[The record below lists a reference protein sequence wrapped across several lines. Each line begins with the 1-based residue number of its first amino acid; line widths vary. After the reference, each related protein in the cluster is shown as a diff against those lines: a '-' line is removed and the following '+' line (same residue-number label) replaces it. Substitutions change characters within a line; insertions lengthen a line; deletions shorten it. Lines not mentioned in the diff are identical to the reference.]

1 MDTTQKEVIN
11 LTNLPE
17 DTSSQI
23 FGDAESLRS
32 MLMQYNCAIREV
44 KTKLEVLSDEF
55 SAQNQ
60 RNPIEFITS
69 RVKSPKS
76 IMQKLH
82 RRNLPVTLESAE
94 KNLYDIAGVRVIC
107 SFIDDIYSVADML
120 IEQDDVELVITKD
133 YIKNPKPNGYRSLHL
148 IIRIPVFFS
157 DGKKNMPVEVQ
168 IRTIAMDFW
177 ASLEHDLKYKK
188 VVPNVEAVQ
197 NELRHC
203 ADTIADTDMRMM
215 KLRDEI
221 DRMKVQEIAKFT
233 AEKDEESEKSR
244 AGER

>member
-1 MDTTQKEVIN
+1 M
-11 LTNLPE
+11 
-17 DTSSQI
+17 
-23 FGDAESLRS
+23 
-32 MLMQYNCAIREV
+32 
-44 KTKLEVLSDEF
+44 
-55 SAQNQ
+55 
-60 RNPIEFITS
+60 
-69 RVKSPKS
+69 
-76 IMQKLH
+76 
-82 RRNLPVTLESAE
+82 
-94 KNLYDIAGVRVIC
+94 IC
-107 SFIDDIYSVADML
+107 SFVDDIYSVADML

>member
-23 FGDAESLRS
+23 FGAAESLRS

-82 RRNLPVTLESAE
+82 
-94 KNLYDIAGVRVIC
+94 K
-107 SFIDDIYSVADML
+107 
-120 IEQDDVELVITKD
+120 
-133 YIKNPKPNGYRSLHL
+133 
-148 IIRIPVFFS
+148 
-157 DGKKNMPVEVQ
+157 
-168 IRTIAMDFW
+168 
-177 ASLEHDLKYKK
+177 
-188 VVPNVEAVQ
+188 
-197 NELRHC
+197 
-203 ADTIADTDMRMM
+203 
-215 KLRDEI
+215 
-221 DRMKVQEIAKFT
+221 
-233 AEKDEESEKSR
+233 EKS
-244 AGER
+244 ACYFGIS